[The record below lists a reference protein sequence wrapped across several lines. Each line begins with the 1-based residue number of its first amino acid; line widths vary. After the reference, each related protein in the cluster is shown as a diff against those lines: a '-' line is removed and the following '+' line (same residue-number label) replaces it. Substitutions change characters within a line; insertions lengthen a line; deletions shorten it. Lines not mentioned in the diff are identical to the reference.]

1 MSPFS
6 NPVLQ
11 IHQRLLDTWRS
22 PFATIAFTQLTLFFD
37 SDPQYN
43 SSEARRAYAKKKLK
57 DNKFIFGPAV
67 MVPGHDKVRL

>member
-1 MSPFS
+1 MPPFS

-37 SDPQYN
+37 SDPKYN
-43 SSEARRAYAKKKLK
+43 SSEARQAFAKRKIK
-57 DNKFIFGPAV
+57 DNNFIFGPAI
-67 MVPGHDKVRL
+67 MVPDCDKVRP